1 MAGPTKAQLM
11 KMAKKFGLTHTRTQG
26 PKNHKPVRIMR
37 GQNGQFI
44 STKPAH
50 ERRPKKP
57 KVPRYDKY
65 IRDLSNPNAP
75 PPSASHSQSLSSNLG
90 YGPLKGGGGG
100 SCGSSGCGSL
110 APL

>member
-1 MAGPTKAQLM
+1 M

-37 GQNGQFI
+37 GPNGQFI
-44 STKPAH
+44 SSKPPH
-50 ERRPKKP
+50 ERRQKKA

-75 PPSASHSQSLSSNLG
+75 PPTSSASYLLDVALAVDGVELAAIAAVDELLSSRRISADSARG
-90 YGPLKGGGGG
+90 E
-100 SCGSSGCGSL
+100 C
-110 APL
+110 AE